1 MTDTLT
7 HDLPHGT
14 RLHCRVNGAPGRPV
28 LLFLHGFPEGAFVWD
43 ALLDHFSKPEHGAYR
58 CVAPSLRG
66 YGESSAPAE
75 VSDYRPKHL
84 ICDVLAMIERES
96 GSAPLAALVAH
107 DWGGA
112 VAWGLANQHPERLQ
126 KLAIINSPHPG
137 TFWRELRDN
146 PAQQAASAYMNFL
159 VRPDAEALLAA
170 DDHRRLWS
178 FFADDQGQAPDWLD
192 AATRTLYRQTWER
205 GLRGGVNYYRASPL
219 RPRTAGDP
227 GASGLELPAA
237 LWRIDVP
244 TLVLWGTRD
253 RALLPCLLDGL
264 ETHIAHLQTE
274 RWTDASHWIVHEHP
288 RRVAH
293 RLETFLQS

>member
-1 MTDTLT
+1 MGSSREPTSAIQADRNAGQPTAGAG
-7 HDLPHGT
+7 LPPIWPMWAAG
-14 RLHCRVNGAPGRPV
+14 
-28 LLFLHGFPEGAFVWD
+28 W
-43 ALLDHFSKPEHGAYR
+43 
-58 CVAPSLRG
+58 
-66 YGESSAPAE
+66 
-75 VSDYRPKHL
+75 
-84 ICDVLAMIERES
+84 VLALIERES

-244 TLVLWGTRD
+244 TLVLGET
-253 RALLPCLLDGL
+253 GL
-264 ETHIAHLQTE
+264 
-274 RWTDASHWIVHEHP
+274 V
-288 RRVAH
+288 
-293 RLETFLQS
+293 